1 MGAWTFL
8 GGGMSEFTTT
18 PKLGLYKPKYNQD
31 AEHWGDHLNANA
43 DTLDLTISGL
53 STDIGGPFLPIAG
66 GNMGGPLN
74 YYATGATALR
84 SVQDRATDVA
94 NVLDFGADPTGVADS
109 APAINAA
116 LATGRSV
123 YMPEGIYHI
132 RSQLNAG
139 PGSRLFGD
147 GRGNTALTISGDFS
161 SAATGVI
168 VMTGNEDLSPIL
180 EDFSMKFAQP
190 SDQGARANFR
200 TLAAGGTSGT
210 GGTGVMY
217 PPAILSASTSGCR
230 FKIRGL
236 TIYAAWDGIKTTPN
250 NAPWIEDV
258 EMGALNCGLNIG
270 QARDFCHI
278 RGYHFWSF
286 GITAS
291 TPLFTGVY
299 QDGNVFA
306 ARIGESGGV
315 NGLNVVD
322 FCTFLG
328 RVLIADSL
336 QTWGHIA
343 NMMMDGNN
351 ATLEISGAAWLQIS
365 NIYFTGSPS
374 GGNPSPAQLN
384 VPGGRVYITNI
395 YANTFGKPAVSVT
408 GGSVR
413 IVGGRITQATPSASA
428 VVVSSG
434 FLGLSNVG
442 LSANTGAGAWTVPF
456 VNVTATGIIRFQ
468 NNSFDAPSI
477 GDAGGLVIATDNSNH
492 MVTGNFWNG
501 WTWTFPGTLGTYAF
515 NSDLTANKPVNFR
528 SGAAIGSS
536 TGGAVSLYFQSL
548 GTSQRAVQVMT
559 GSTLRWA
566 VAWTGGESGSNSGTD
581 FQIARYNDGGTLQ
594 DTPLQITR
602 ATGRTLISNLRADLF
617 GMAISVPLGRQTI
630 TGSRGG
636 NAALASLLTA
646 LAAFGLITDST
657 TA

>member
-1 MGAWTFL
+1 MNDMPRPHYPW
-8 GGGMSEFTTT
+8 
-18 PKLGLYKPKYNQD
+18 NQGD
-31 AEHWGDHLNANA
+31 ELFAEELNAAIAN
-43 DTLDLTISGL
+43 SGAY
-53 STDIGGPFLPIAG
+53 GPFVPIHA
-66 GNMGGPLN
+66 NSP
-74 YYATGATALR
+74 
-84 SVQDRATDVA
+84 A
-94 NVLDFGADPTGVADS
+94 NVMDYGADPTGVADS

-116 LATGRSV
+116 LAAGRSV

-147 GRGNTALTISGDFS
+147 GRGNTVLTISDDFS

-190 SDQGARANFR
+190 SDQGTRANFR

-230 FKIRGL
+230 FKICGL

-278 RGYHFWSF
+278 RGYHFWAF
-286 GITAS
+286 GITAG

-442 LSANTGAGAWTVPF
+442 LSANTGAGAWTAPM
-456 VNVTATGIIRFQ
+456 VNVTGGTVSFQ
-468 NNSFDAPSI
+468 SNQFDQPTP
-477 GDAGGLVIATDNSNH
+477 GDVGALVIATDDSQHSVAN
-492 MVTGNFWNG
+492 NFWNG
-501 WTWTFPGTLGTYAF
+501 WKWTPPGTLGDYGF
-515 NSDLTANKPVNFR
+515 NGTLALNLMTMAAGATF
-528 SGAAIGSS
+528 GAAARASATNVNIQAAA
-536 TGGAVSLYFQSL
+536 GAQRSLAYY
-548 GTSQRAVQVMT
+548 T
-559 GSTLRWA
+559 GSTPRWA
-566 VAWTGGESGSNSGTD
+566 ATVGGAEGGSNAGGDFTLANYTD
-581 FQIARYNDGGTLQ
+581 AGGLIGL
-594 DTPLQITR
+594 PLTITR
-602 ATGRTLISNLRADLF
+602 STGRALFTNLRADLF
-617 GMAISVPLGRQTI
+617 GLAISVPIGRQTI